1 MLTNQQ
7 QEKIIQQHQTSTLQQ
22 QAWITQHNAS
32 IQQQQA
38 TLQQQQALMQQQQ
51 NTIQQHQTIN
61 QQQQIINQ
69 QQEQTI
75 KLLQSSF
82 NTIPSIGTTYIRW
95 GRKQCPNNNT
105 ELIYSGFAGGSHYTD
120 PGAAAEYVYLPP
132 DPNYVKKLVGE
143 NMVVNMVTLEEKRFL
158 INDQDI
164 LIDRLNRVENIVAI
178 LNATVKQLSTENQ
191 QQGLTIQQQE
201 KTIQQQQTSIL
212 EHQTSIQQ
220 QKTLTQQQQSLI
232 NQQQISIYQQQTS
245 NQHQQTLIQQ
255 HEQTI
260 KQLQG
265 SFSSS
270 QGYAGGG
277 YYGVSGS
284 ASESVCLPP
293 DPNYLKTRGTNSAQ
307 IYGGEFDNNFFSSYA
322 DGQDVPCALCRTTRA
337 TSVIMIP
344 GKDRCYSGW
353 KREYYGYL
361 SSGGYQNAAAS
372 TYECID
378 INPEYVI
385 GGAAQHYGK
394 LFYDVVTVCGSL
406 KCPPYINNYPLT
418 CVVNLITTEDKRLLL
433 NDPDV
438 LINRLNRVENIVAVL
453 NATVKQLSTE
463 NQQQALTNLNQEKI
477 IQQQQTFIKQQ
488 NISMQ
493 QQQTLFQR
501 QEHTIKQLQD
511 SFRDFHSFA
520 GGGYYDEAGSAAEY
534 VCLPPDP
541 NYVKTSGN
549 DDGRMY
555 GGEFNSNFFSSN
567 AYDEDVPCALCRT
580 NQATSVI
587 MIPGK
592 NTCYNGWKIEYYGY
606 LASGHRGHPAASA
619 YVCVDINPE
628 YIMGGVSHQLGKLFY
643 NVLTKCGS
651 LKCPPYINNYPLTC
665 VVCSK

>member
-1 MLTNQQ
+1 MNATVKQFFIENQQQMLTNQQ
-7 QEKIIQQHQTSTLQQ
+7 PEKIIQQHQTSTLQQ
-22 QAWITQHNAS
+22 QAWITQQNAS

-120 PGAAAEYVYLPP
+120 PGAAAEYVCLPP
-132 DPNYVKKLVGE
+132 DPNY
-143 NMVVNMVTLEEKRFL
+143 VNMVTLEEKRFL

-232 NQQQISIYQQQTS
+232 NQQQISIYQEQTS
-245 NQHQQTLIQQ
+245 NQHKKTLIQQ

-270 QGYAGGG
+270 QEFGTTYIRWGRKQCPKNNTELVYSGYAGGG

-361 SSGGYQNAAAS
+361 SSGGY
-372 TYECID
+372 
-378 INPEYVI
+378 
-385 GGAAQHYGK
+385 
-394 LFYDVVTVCGSL
+394 
-406 KCPPYINNYPLT
+406 
-418 CVVNLITTEDKRLLL
+418 
-433 NDPDV
+433 
-438 LINRLNRVENIVAVL
+438 
-453 NATVKQLSTE
+453 
-463 NQQQALTNLNQEKI
+463 
-477 IQQQQTFIKQQ
+477 
-488 NISMQ
+488 
-493 QQQTLFQR
+493 
-501 QEHTIKQLQD
+501 
-511 SFRDFHSFA
+511 
-520 GGGYYDEAGSAAEY
+520 
-534 VCLPPDP
+534 
-541 NYVKTSGN
+541 
-549 DDGRMY
+549 
-555 GGEFNSNFFSSN
+555 
-567 AYDEDVPCALCRT
+567 
-580 NQATSVI
+580 
-587 MIPGK
+587 
-592 NTCYNGWKIEYYGY
+592 
-606 LASGHRGHPAASA
+606 
-619 YVCVDINPE
+619 
-628 YIMGGVSHQLGKLFY
+628 
-643 NVLTKCGS
+643 
-651 LKCPPYINNYPLTC
+651 
-665 VVCSK
+665 